1 MFTGSNSTSQEA
13 SSGLQWSATPLSW
26 EMGSL
31 GYTDTLEYLALA
43 GGRKQLQTELA
54 SLENS

>member
-13 SSGLQWSATPLSW
+13 SSDLQWPATLLTW

-31 GYTDTLEYLALA
+31 GTLEYLAFA